1 MTNRDQVNAVHPDE
15 RDQVNAAHPD
25 ERDQVNAAH
34 RDGRDQVNGVYPAA
48 LTMFDKR
55 GALDYA
61 ATAAHLDWLVTEG
74 VHGLVIGGTSGEF
87 VAMTD
92 DERRLLLEVALETVA
107 GRVPVL
113 AGTGA
118 YGTAQTI
125 ALTQHAAQAGASAA
139 LVVLPYF
146 QRPSRGEILDH
157 YRAIAR
163 AVDLPIWVYNIPA
176 NAAIDPLSP
185 ADLAGLYREGVASGV
200 KSTLPTVH
208 QVHEL
213 RQTTDDGF
221 RVFYGGVTAPLE
233 ALAGGAHGWI
243 SGLLN
248 VVPAAAVELWEA
260 MQKGDLAAARTH
272 WAGLLPYRRLT
283 TDLALPGDLAVYRG
297 LLRIWGRRAGH
308 SRLPLRDLT
317 TEELSTLERALKAI

>member
-1 MTNRDQVNAVHPDE
+1 MNNELPQA
-15 RDQVNAAHPD
+15 NAAHPH
-25 ERDQVNAAH
+25 ERPQVNGVYPSDPH
-34 RDGRDQVNGVYPAA
+34 KVNGVYPAA
-48 LTMFDKR
+48 LTMFDKH

-107 GRVPVL
+107 DRVPVL

-125 ALTQHAAQAGASAA
+125 ALTQHAALVGASAA

-146 QRPSRGEILDH
+146 QRPSRREILDH
-157 YRAIAR
+157 YRAVAR
-163 AVDLPIWVYNIPA
+163 AVDLPMWVYNIPA
-176 NAAIDPLSP
+176 NAAAEPLSP
-185 ADLAGLYREGVASGV
+185 ADLATLYREGVASGV

-213 RQTTDDGF
+213 RQATDDGF
-221 RVFYGGVTAPLE
+221 RVFYGGVTSPLE

-248 VVPAAAVELWEA
+248 VVPTAAVWLWEA
-260 MQKGDLAAARTH
+260 MQEGDLESARTH
-272 WAGLLPYRRLT
+272 WAGLLPYRRLVT
-283 TDLALPGDLAVYRG
+283 ELAMPGDLAVYRG

-317 TEELSTLERALKAI
+317 PEELTTLERALSTA